1 MKNETS
7 VRVLVAEDDPS
18 VAKII
23 KGALEKIG
31 YEHVGL
37 ATDGEQAVEMTRALE
52 PDVILMDIKM
62 PRLDGLKAAR
72 RIHESVPTPVVV
84 LTAYDSLE
92 LVEKASES
100 GVAAYLTKP
109 AKPAEIKRTI
119 IMAIA
124 RHKDLMELRRLNS
137 ELEIALVEIKT
148 LQGILPICS
157 KCKKIRDDTGYWSKL
172 EEYLGTHSK
181 ISFSHSLCPLCMK
194 TLYGDEEWYE
204 EGI

>member
-1 MKNETS
+1 MNDQMA
-7 VRVLVAEDDPS
+7 VRVLVAEDDAN

-23 KGALEKIG
+23 KSTLVKQG
-31 YEHVGL
+31 YDLVGL
-37 ATDGEQAVEMTRALE
+37 ASDGEMAVEMTRDLK

-62 PRLDGLKAAR
+62 PKLDGIKAAR
-72 RIHESVPTPVVV
+72 RIHETTPTPVVV
-84 LTAYDSLE
+84 LTAYESLD

-109 AKPAEIKRTI
+109 AKPAEIKRAI

-148 LQGILPICS
+148 LRGILPICS
-157 KCKKIRDDTGYWSKL
+157 KCKKIRDDKGYWSRL
-172 EEYLGTHSK
+172 EEYIGALPEV
-181 ISFSHSLCPLCMK
+181 SFSHSLCPICMK
-194 TLYGDEEWYE
+194 SLYGDEEWFE
-204 EGI
+204 ED